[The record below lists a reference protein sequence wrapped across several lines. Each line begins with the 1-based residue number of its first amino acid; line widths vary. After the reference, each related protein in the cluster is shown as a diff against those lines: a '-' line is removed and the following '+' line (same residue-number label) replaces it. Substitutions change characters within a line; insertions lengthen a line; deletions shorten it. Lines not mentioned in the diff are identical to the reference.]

1 MENGYIHDQG
11 GDETMCI
18 IVYIYANIYIMIYIY
33 YLTLDDPLIY
43 NIYMDNVYIY
53 MITC

>member
-1 MENGYIHDQG
+1 
-11 GDETMCI
+11 MCI
-18 IVYIYANIYIMIYIY
+18 YIYLIIYIYLQIYIYIY

-53 MITC
+53 I